1 MGQLKGLFNDLYAAS
16 ETAWGAKVKAKT
28 GLSFADGFASAVL
41 AKYGID
47 LKNPTTLIGFD
58 AVKRQRFFF
67 DWYDGL
73 MTFAGVDHPDHW
85 MLTANWSPAVT
96 STLSGGSKTVIG
108 VVDFT
113 LGADKDLLDNLLFV
127 GGYNNVAGGHGGAVA
142 SLLVAAHDGQGVM
155 GIAPGAQV
163 ALSNPFD
170 KTGTASWAEVTKS
183 VQQAVNARVLAADNN
198 SIRASVVNLS
208 LGEPGVTFSKHW
220 LNVYKTAGISDK
232 LSSTIFV
239 HGAGND
245 GVSQSGI
252 INWDNINSYF
262 VVVGSATPSGAISQF
277 SNRPGNACF
286 NNRNNS
292 PSCAMPL
299 KNRFMV
305 APGEWI
311 LTSDGAGGVTRYS
324 GTSFAAPMVTGTIA
338 LLHTRWGWLRD
349 NPSATLNILF
359 KTARDLGEPG
369 VDNVYGQGLLNI
381 EAALSPLDFSK
392 LNVFVQQQNGSMAA
406 SPLVDRWNTKTQSFN
421 TKNVWGL
428 SGGYFVAYEDVTN
441 LSGVKST
448 YRDFLI
454 PLSQKVT
461 GTYKSYGGGNWQL
474 QSYLAD
480 QFSSWSTGKLAMVD
494 LPNSSGLTMKAS
506 VSPLP
511 FGYQLREGQLPY
523 QTEMAIVSPSSLTLN
538 FGSGGGA
545 RALTGRRDLTQ
556 AAFSQTTGGVNPVLG
571 FASGGAFAS
580 VDAPLSGGVRMGF
593 GVTERTFDPIAP
605 NPGTPEERPMY
616 AGLDPYRAI
625 ASHVSLSAP
634 VRDGVTLSAGYT
646 FLKEAEGVLGVR
658 SLEPTM
664 LSQGAETDAASLG
677 AAWKLSDSVR
687 VSGSATLSR
696 TRPQDTAGSLLAVSR
711 DGILSSAFEI
721 GLDAESVLKP
731 DDKMRLALVQ
741 PMHVESG
748 ALAMNSYEV
757 VDRMTGRRDTVERTF
772 GIDGQARELALEASY
787 ATPVLEGRGQVAA
800 FVRTE
805 TAGREG
811 FRREADHMLGAS
823 FKFGF

>member
-1 MGQLKGLFNDLYAAS
+1 
-16 ETAWGAKVKAKT
+16 
-28 GLSFADGFASAVL
+28 LSFADGFASAVL

-47 LKNPTTLIGFD
+47 LKNPTTLLGFD

-73 MTFAGVDHPDHW
+73 MEFAGVDHPDHW
-85 MLTANWSPAVT
+85 MLTANWSPALT

-113 LGADKDLLDNLLFV
+113 LGADKDLLDNLLLV
-127 GGYNNVAGGHGGAVA
+127 GGYDNVAAGHGGAVA
-142 SLLVAAHDGQGVM
+142 SLLVAAHDGKGVM
-155 GIAPGAQV
+155 GISPGAHV

-170 KTGTASWAEVTKS
+170 KTGTASWADVTKS
-183 VQQAVNARVLAADNN
+183 VRDTINASYYNVATGQSTRT
-198 SIRASVVNLS
+198 SVINLS
-208 LGEPGVTFSKHW
+208 LGLPGVTFSGDW
-220 LNVYKTAGISDK
+220 LDVYKSTGISDK
-232 LSSTIFV
+232 LASTIFV
-239 HGAGND
+239 HGAGNE
-245 GVSQSGI
+245 GVSQSGLI
-252 INWDNINSYF
+252 KWDSTKANF
-262 VVVGSATPSGAISQF
+262 VVVGSVAPSGAISSF
-277 SNRPGNACF
+277 SNTPGTACF
-286 NNRNNS
+286 TGGLTS
-292 PSCAMPL
+292 STCATPL
-299 KNRFMV
+299 SNRFMV

-324 GTSFAAPMVTGTIA
+324 GTSFAAPMVTGTIG

-359 KTARDLGEPG
+359 KTARDLGAPG
-369 VDNVYGQGLLNI
+369 VDPVYGRGLLNI

-392 LNVFVQQQNGSMAA
+392 LNVFVQSKNGNLVA
-406 SPLVDRWNTKTQSFN
+406 SPLVNQWNTTTKSFN
-421 TKNVWGL
+421 TTNVWGL
-428 SGGYFVAYEDVTN
+428 SGGYFVAYEDLTD
-441 LSGVKST
+441 LSGVKNT

-454 PLSQKVT
+454 PLDQKVT
-461 GTYKSYGGGNWQL
+461 GTYRSYGGGNWQL
-474 QSYLAD
+474 QTYLAD
-480 QFSSWSTGKLAMVD
+480 QFSSWSTGQMTMVD
-494 LPNSSGLTMKAS
+494 LPNSFGLSMKAS

-696 TRPQDTAGSLLAVSR
+696 TRPQDTVGTLLAVSR
-711 DGILSSAFEI
+711 NGILSSAFEI

-731 DDKMRLALVQ
+731 KDRMRLALVQ

-748 ALAMNSYEV
+748 ALAMTSYEV